1 MMGGTKRVKTISGTD
16 PGGGG
21 GEFTTVL
28 APTPMQSFVSRYP

>member
-16 PGGGG
+16 PGG